1 MEEIKIAPTKFWV
14 IAAYKQGPDG
24 FVKFWRP
31 QPGWGEWVDDIARAK
46 HYATLGTAKRENNK
60 EDAGYIRGYGKVPM
74 IQKYGND
81 VKFLVLEATAQV
93 TLAVADQ

>member
-31 QPGWGEWVDDIARAK
+31 KPGWGE
-46 HYATLGTAKRENNK
+46 
-60 EDAGYIRGYGKVPM
+60 
-74 IQKYGND
+74 
-81 VKFLVLEATAQV
+81 
-93 TLAVADQ
+93 